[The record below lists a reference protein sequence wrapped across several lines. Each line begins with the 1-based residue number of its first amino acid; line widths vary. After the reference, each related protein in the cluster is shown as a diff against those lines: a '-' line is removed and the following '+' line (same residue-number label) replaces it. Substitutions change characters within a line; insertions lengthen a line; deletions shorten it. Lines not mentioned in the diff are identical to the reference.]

1 MQPPNSPP
9 PYTGPTFLTASKY
22 ASPQLIKTRP
32 VTGPPA
38 LATTKP
44 ATDATIATKEQIAA
58 VNSMVASNV
67 SVQGVNAQLAIELS
81 STLKKEVDNYAA
93 KYSSTVSSAVANA
106 RQLLGLIRKS
116 MSAAD
121 LKAVDQMWTEL
132 EQLFVA
138 VNDAKTALPVFLEKQ
153 KNNMSLYHAS
163 LLNEAIRENQE
174 ELNLQHKKVNL
185 QHNLI
190 LEQQHGF
197 QEYKTQA
204 EARLQDVQQLH
215 DRVSRL
221 TLEKGNLRTEIDR
234 YQLLLEQEISDK
246 SNELKKAESL
256 QKEYTLLSVSKAAL
270 QAENDALRTTKDE
283 TRKKLST
290 AEQSIT
296 ERFTAEIE
304 LKAEELSKS
313 NAKIATLDTMIN
325 TLKAREV
332 MAKKEADKVK
342 VEYNSTKEK
351 YNQQSTEYA
360 DTSMVRLSDSNIEG
374 RLLTMHTEAERKD
387 QRSC

>member
-1 MQPPNSPP
+1 
-9 PYTGPTFLTASKY
+9 
-22 ASPQLIKTRP
+22 
-32 VTGPPA
+32 
-38 LATTKP
+38 
-44 ATDATIATKEQIAA
+44 
-58 VNSMVASNV
+58 MVASNV

-121 LKAVDQMWTEL
+121 LQAVDQMWTEL
-132 EQLFVA
+132 EQLFAA

-204 EARLQDVQQLH
+204 EARLQEVQQLH

-234 YQLLLEQEISDK
+234 YQLLLEREISDK

-283 TRKKLST
+283 ITKKLST

-296 ERFTAEIE
+296 ERFTTEIE

-313 NAKIATLDTMIN
+313 NAKIATLDTLIN

-332 MAKKEADKVK
+332 MAKKEADKAK
-342 VEYNSTKEK
+342 VEYNSTREK

-360 DTSMVRLSDSNIEG
+360 DTSMVKPGHSSIEG
-374 RLLTMHTEAERKD
+374 PATDYAY
-387 QRSC
+387 RS